1 MLRFLDNLRD
11 IFVGAIIIILMHIAA
26 MISLVKLALG
36 KVFEYIF
43 KLLLLIIFGILLGVF
58 AITPKAVQSW
68 NDIKETWDS
77 FIGFILYFDYQ
88 DLMQWYKNVLSKDE
102 KEAKSDS

>member
-1 MLRFLDNLRD
+1 MLRFLVNIRD
-11 IFVGAIIIILMHIAA
+11 IFVAAVVIILLHIAA
-26 MISLVKLALG
+26 LISLIKLVLSKA
-36 KVFEYIF
+36 FEYIF